1 MKQRY
6 FVILIVVLGLIA
18 SACSTGGEDNASG
31 GLSTVN
37 DLIAAL
43 DAQGL
48 SVSRGDQFEQPFF
61 SVPAMS
67 LNPAEV
73 GIQVF
78 EYADEASAQE
88 DAALVAADGSSVG
101 TSMPFW
107 VADPHFFQ
115 SGKLI
120 ALYLGSDE
128 SVLSALEAV
137 MGSQFAG
144 R

>member
-1 MKQRY
+1 MKKLY
-6 FVILIVVLGLIA
+6 VSVLVILLALLA
-18 SACSTGGEDNASG
+18 SACSSVGEDNDAID
-31 GLSTVN
+31 LSTVD

-43 DAQGL
+43 EAQGL
-48 SVSRGDQFEQPFF
+48 SVSRGEQLEQPFF
-61 SVPAMS
+61 SVPAVS

-73 GIQVF
+73 SIQIF
-78 EYADEASAQE
+78 EYADEAAAQE
-88 DAALVAADGSSVG
+88 DAALVADDGSAVG

-115 SGKLI
+115 TGNLI

-137 MGSQFAG
+137 MGPQFAG